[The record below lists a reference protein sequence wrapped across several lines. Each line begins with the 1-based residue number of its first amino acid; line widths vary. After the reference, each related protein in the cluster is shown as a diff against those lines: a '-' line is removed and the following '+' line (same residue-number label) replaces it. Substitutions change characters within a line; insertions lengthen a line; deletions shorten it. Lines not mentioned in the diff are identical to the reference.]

1 MRGETL
7 ACNINI
13 GVSEMNSTKRLHEMA
28 FEEFAAAVQAC
39 AGVNRWPQHSPE
51 EKEMVSYSV
60 WLSGPHSDAA
70 PAMVREQ
77 EFRDVMLKAL
87 TEKVGLDPNSYRDN
101 LKVAEIVATRH
112 AYMSTLLEASFGQQL
127 SAEVTAEV
135 TLLAD
140 DLRHPFIQQQIAA
153 HRTASRAL
161 DPMLDAAEEHCGDS
175 VVLRAAGGTALGAVI
190 AQNERFTVQQVG
202 EREVIAHENARL
214 QNLPQVGAEVAVVY
228 YRGRGQVFDNGTQL
242 EFSSPYVDDK
252 SEDLAI
258 QVLDVESGEKK
269 VVLFNSVVSFV
280 QFSKEY
286 GLEDSVVH
294 QAMDARAA
302 RPKKPVQRGLEP
314 IGEPFVDR
322 ETGALAINYE
332 WGDQVRTARLGIS
345 TGVGKTE
352 PSASLKQALNAAGAQ
367 GLGYRDIEVANRS
380 ASGRRFGGKIVGE
393 TEMHVIQDLGRGAA
407 AIHAKEQLSER
418 VRPGDQMAVVYKD
431 GVGQVAI
438 RERDGRARR

>member
-1 MRGETL
+1 
-7 ACNINI
+7 
-13 GVSEMNSTKRLHEMA
+13 
-28 FEEFAAAVQAC
+28 
-39 AGVNRWPQHSPE
+39 
-51 EKEMVSYSV
+51 
-60 WLSGPHSDAA
+60 
-70 PAMVREQ
+70 
-77 EFRDVMLKAL
+77 
-87 TEKVGLDPNSYRDN
+87 
-101 LKVAEIVATRH
+101 
-112 AYMSTLLEASFGQQL
+112 
-127 SAEVTAEV
+127 
-135 TLLAD
+135 
-140 DLRHPFIQQQIAA
+140 
-153 HRTASRAL
+153 
-161 DPMLDAAEEHCGDS
+161 
-175 VVLRAAGGTALGAVI
+175 
-190 AQNERFTVQQVG
+190 
-202 EREVIAHENARL
+202 
-214 QNLPQVGAEVAVVY
+214 
-228 YRGRGQVFDNGTQL
+228 L
-242 EFSSPYVDDK
+242 EFSRPYVDDK

-258 QVLDVESGEKK
+258 QVLDVESGEQK

-302 RPKKPVQRGLEP
+302 RLKKPVQRGLEP

-438 RERDGRARR
+438 RERDGRALRR